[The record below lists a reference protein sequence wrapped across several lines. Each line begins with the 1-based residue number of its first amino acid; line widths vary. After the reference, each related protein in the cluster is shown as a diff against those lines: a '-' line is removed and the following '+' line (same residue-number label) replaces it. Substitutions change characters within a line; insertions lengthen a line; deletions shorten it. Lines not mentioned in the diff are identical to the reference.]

1 MSKTLLETDTRA
13 HLFRAST
20 KAARASGTLGSC
32 GRKDEDPVRRC
43 AARPCPPLPGSR
55 VVRVRTDR
63 ARREQG
69 GEEMRHVVGPPEYA
83 ATQESRLRQEKHQD
97 ASVTTKTSPP
107 PSHCSYE
114 GAPRG
119 LSYFTAMMLDHI
131 FQSPFRVLGYFMLV
145 ITPCLR
151 ELGQC
156 PAPGAAMKSGLSQGH
171 KDHCCG
177 FSPGADREMPGGG
190 ITVLRSRTLR
200 QQPHTASS
208 RNSKSVG
215 SHQIRQTC
223 AI

>member
-32 GRKDEDPVRRC
+32 GRKDEDPVRRR
-43 AARPCPPLPGSR
+43 AARPCPLLPGSR

-83 ATQESRLRQEKHQD
+83 ATQESRLRQEKRQD

-107 PSHCSYE
+107 PSHCSYK

-131 FQSPFRVLGYFMLV
+131 FQSPFRVLGYFMQRAV
-145 ITPCLR
+145 YAGDNPV
-151 ELGQC
+151 
-156 PAPGAAMKSGLSQGH
+156 SQGTGTMP
-171 KDHCCG
+171 C
-177 FSPGADREMPGGG
+177 PGRGHE
-190 ITVLRSRTLR
+190 VWVKSRP
-200 QQPHTASS
+200 Q
-208 RNSKSVG
+208 G
-215 SHQIRQTC
+215 SLLWVFPWS
-223 AI
+223 